1 MYESDDKMVSH
12 PDHYMSKTGMEA
24 IDVIKA
30 FTDGL
35 SGIEAYDTGN
45 IIKYALR
52 WKNKG
57 GVQDLEKIIWY
68 AQHLVDYLKDK
79 NKSDS
84 IMPRSVYEAEVDA
97 FKEAMDMLNKI
108 ESNER
113 GR

>member
-35 SGIEAYDTGN
+35 EGIEAYDTGN

-84 IMPRSVYEAEVDA
+84 MMTRSVYEAEGDA
-97 FKEAMDMLNKI
+97 IAEAIALF
-108 ESNER
+108 NEIDSKKK
-113 GR
+113 

>member
-35 SGIEAYDTGN
+35 EGIEAYDTGN

-68 AQHLVDYLKDK
+68 AQHLVEYLK
-79 NKSDS
+79 NK
-84 IMPRSVYEAEVDA
+84 
-97 FKEAMDMLNKI
+97 
-108 ESNER
+108 
-113 GR
+113 

>member
-35 SGIEAYDTGN
+35 EGIEAYDTGN

-68 AQHLVDYLKDK
+68 AQHLVDYLKAKVDK
-79 NKSDS
+79 EIENEISL
-84 IMPRSVYEAEVDA
+84 A
-97 FKEAMDMLNKI
+97 FGVPVTYLKE
-108 ESNER
+108 EE
-113 GR
+113 